1 MHAALLA
8 ALASAAPDPAPPAT
22 PTPDDERKAAAR
34 TAVDAA
40 SALFAA
46 GDFAGALARFEEAM
60 ALRPSPK
67 LHYNLG
73 VCHQRLTREAAARV
87 DPAAEARH
95 ASAAIDAFNAYLRGN
110 PDAPDR
116 ATVESLVRDLGGTP
130 ATQPQLRDTLAP
142 LPTSPTPTAT
152 PTPTPPTPAPLPAP
166 PPKPEP
172 PLPRG
177 YLGGALGLVTQP
189 QLLDTPNLDGG
200 YQAMLL
206 ARGGARLGRRRG
218 LELGAQLW
226 LAVPGQTAPTT
237 PALSTQAIL
246 VDVGY
251 AVPLGPGRR
260 LELPL
265 GAEFGVAREGLRVRA
280 GQPLPTCAAA
290 TSGTLVAARPGG
302 VAGGRIGFAVLVGP
316 RRNHEIGMH
325 IHLAFFGFGPGPG
338 SASGTCDA
346 RPFAAAGVARARLVL
361 ATSVGYAFRF

>member
-1 MHAALLA
+1 VILRAALLA
-8 ALASAAPDPAPPAT
+8 TLASTAHADPLRTAPP
-22 PTPDDERKAAAR
+22 PTPDERKAAAR
-34 TAVDAA
+34 TAADAA
-40 SALFAA
+40 SVLFAA

-60 ALRPSPK
+60 ALRPNPK

-73 VCHQRLTREAAARV
+73 VCHQRLTREAAARD

-110 PDAPDR
+110 PDAADL
-116 ATVESLVRDLGGTP
+116 ATVEALVRDLGGTP
-130 ATQPQLRDTLAP
+130 ATQPQLRDPLAP
-142 LPTSPTPTAT
+142 LPT
-152 PTPTPPTPAPLPAP
+152 TPAPLPDP
-166 PPKPEP
+166 PTTPPTTPLPPAKPEP

-189 QLLDTPNLDGG
+189 HLLDTANLDGG
-200 YQAMLL
+200 YQGVLL

-226 LAVPGQTAPTT
+226 LAVPGQTAPTYL
-237 PALSTQAIL
+237 ALSTQALL

-265 GAEFGVAREGLRVRA
+265 GASFGVAREGLRVRA

-290 TSGTLVAARPGG
+290 TTGTLVAARPGG
-302 VAGGRIGFAVLVGP
+302 VAVD
-316 RRNHEIGMH
+316 
-325 IHLAFFGFGPGPG
+325 
-338 SASGTCDA
+338 ASGSLC
-346 RPFAAAGVARARLVL
+346 
-361 ATSVGYAFRF
+361 